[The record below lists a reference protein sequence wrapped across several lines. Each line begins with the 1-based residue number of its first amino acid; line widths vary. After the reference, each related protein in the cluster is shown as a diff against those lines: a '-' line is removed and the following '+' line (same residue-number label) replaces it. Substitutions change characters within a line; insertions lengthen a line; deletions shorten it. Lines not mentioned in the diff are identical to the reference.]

1 MAIPYPTG
9 LPSPLATKTRSQS
22 ASFSMLDPRRGPS
35 YTQKT
40 GNDVPTQWDL
50 TFRFNEQQAQQFW
63 LWFDLGA
70 YLDKGANEFILPLRT
85 EFGIVSHTCRF
96 LPDSLVP
103 ASSAARVWTY
113 TATITARKLVIPQE
127 YIDAAG
133 LIVELPNWIEFAN
146 PLDQLINQYVP
157 QS

>member
-1 MAIPYPTG
+1 MAITYPTG
-9 LPSPLATKTRSQS
+9 LPSPLATKSRSQA

-50 TFRFNEQQAQQFW
+50 TFRFDYRQAQRFW
-63 LWFDLGA
+63 LWFEMES
-70 YLDKGANEFILPLRT
+70 YLDKGANEFELPLRT
-85 EFGIVSHTCRF
+85 EFGIVTHTCRF

-103 ASSAARVWTY
+103 ASSDANVWTY

-127 YIDAAG
+127 YIDAGDLIIG
-133 LIVELPNWIEFAN
+133 LENWGEWAI
-146 PLDQLINQYVP
+146 PLDYLINQYVP
-157 QS
+157 QP